1 MRSGSASTIYR
12 SLDYIDEFVLSDW
25 TLDGEEIK
33 SIMIQANVLEKTQEN
48 TRYNIN
54 LTQPSVGGT
63 IRSSNQTAKAGTS
76 ITLTAVPAS
85 G

>member
-33 SIMIQANVLEKTQEN
+33 GIMIQANGLKN
-48 TRYNIN
+48 
-54 LTQPSVGGT
+54 
-63 IRSSNQTAKAGTS
+63 AGEHA
-76 ITLTAVPAS
+76 L
-85 G
+85 